1 MKKGDVSDH
10 DMYNK
15 GCVGEILGRPW
26 GCYGLRDFSSPCIP
40 ASCYGILADS
50 GYLEGSPMKAS
61 HIKGLIHAAMSAL
74 AIVEAAESKHAAR
87 RALNGLSAVYHALCV
102 VYHLKYEIDEN
113 QDLTRRVPRAR
124 IQAL

>member
-1 MKKGDVSDH
+1 M
-10 DMYNK
+10 
-15 GCVGEILGRPW
+15 
-26 GCYGLRDFSSPCIP
+26 
-40 ASCYGILADS
+40 
-50 GYLEGSPMKAS
+50 
-61 HIKGLIHAAMSAL
+61 HAAMSAL
-74 AIVEAAESKHAAR
+74 AIVEAVESKHAAR

>member
-1 MKKGDVSDH
+1 MR
-10 DMYNK
+10 
-15 GCVGEILGRPW
+15 E
-26 GCYGLRDFSSPCIP
+26 
-40 ASCYGILADS
+40 
-50 GYLEGSPMKAS
+50 S

-74 AIVEAAESKHAAR
+74 ALVEAAESKHAAR